1 MRTCRFYKYLMA
13 MIIALGTSVNVFA
26 QQRNLKIYFNQYV
39 KGATGAPSI
48 KVTDDNEAYGVPLGL
63 EVSANG
69 VAWANSARFF
79 EWISQDVTDRLVA
92 DYVIKNNQ
100 PDKKHSNM
108 KLTFTDFPYEVNG
121 IQWNAMNDLLSGSLY
136 NFFSNYQVTT
146 KCVPYSGNGFS
157 YTKESWALN
166 PFAHQTGF
174 TKSSIPWKEDAVL
187 NGLKSFEISEA
198 FVNKLGFFNWT
209 ILNLGNAELSEK
221 VRTFIKAG
229 WNGKS
234 GSESNITDSDDSY
247 WAFKV
252 TFTLPDISSR
262 TYDIATGNVDN
273 NINKGENKKH
283 KLRGYISDH
292 AGAVESLLTYD
303 PNPNRDDFHF
313 EYIADRNKINIGQYT
328 GVINSVY
335 ATGDITVTIKL
346 MRGSNEVRSIDQTI
360 HVLEQNTDPTINVP
374 EIAIAFA
381 NGNKGYDITVGDQ
394 NAQISGIITKYGEG
408 LTLSNNATG
417 YHFEYS
423 EDSNGEIID
432 INKLTGKITAKKEGD
447 VYVSAVLKN
456 GNTVA
461 SNIYTYKLHVFA
473 QHEGLEWNRLRTWYY
488 NTSNADAT
496 NTPLWRIDFTDT
508 YKDDYNSETNWPF
521 NWKKEKNLKTSMNVQ
536 TTSDWK
542 QITGF
547 NTSAYVDE
555 QNRGRWRA
563 ICQKVGLDVKVPK
576 YSKASFAYTLA
587 GNVASQEGRH
597 YGFEVKDVGVVSS
610 DEANKRIYAV
620 KWITTDNS
628 AGHSSE
634 LGKNTYSNSTVPTV
648 LVGGVGSASVNNV
661 AANVGMS
668 QWDIDNKENANPASQ
683 TRYLAV
689 MSYLGR
695 ESIDFGTASFGY
707 KNIPTYTYYSTV
719 TYYTNDVTGNDGR
732 GDVWETQNF
741 TSTSKT
747 ETMQMYNGSHTLPT
761 RAGYEFLGWSTDP
774 NATTAEYQGKGDSF
788 CPYDAENGGGKGPVY
803 LYAVWRPIPYIV
815 TLSHNG
821 GSGKTEEIVAYYG
834 QPMPEDE
841 SIVAPTRTGYDFTGY
856 RTQKDITP
864 QVFYYDAEMKSAH
877 IYDKTSDYTIFANWE
892 AHTTTVV
899 FDLQGGILYYGA
911 TEVNATYGKDM
922 PTEGVGVP
930 QRQGYTF
937 GGYYNKPNGAG
948 TQYYTA
954 SMTSAR
960 TWNIDERLLN
970 PQVTKVTLYANWIPL
985 TYTVTLD
992 PQGGTGGTTS
1002 VTATYGQK
1010 LPSGLIAPTKV
1021 GYEFKGYYSNQNQ
1034 EYAESMGQDYGG
1046 TQYYDKDMNG
1056 VEPWDKTEGGTI
1068 YAHWAPKTYIVTFD
1082 LGDESHAAIFPDN
1095 VVSANKDRIMEITS
1109 DGKMKVSFDYGISGD
1124 NSIDLSVPK
1133 KPGYEMLGW
1142 YDANGDLIVTVDSKD
1157 RHAYITDKNNYWQ
1170 KDGNNVK
1177 WNYADD
1183 LVLTAKFRCKY
1194 TVEDAGNGPIIKF
1207 DNEIVEPDQDWLSSV
1222 ISDLQGAAKE
1232 VGTPEN
1238 PVMAFDLRTSKNIWT
1253 GNKFARL
1260 NVMESLQSEEYKD
1273 YISPNVLV
1281 YFNDN
1286 ESEAWYIDGT
1296 NPEYQGR
1303 NDADC
1308 YNAVSLDNKCRNL
1321 VVTDRYRIKIPYAFD
1336 AQHASYARDAN
1347 VASGDAA
1354 KDQAKNST
1362 WGTLCLPYPI
1372 KNDNRNG
1379 VKFYE
1384 LQSTANNYMEF
1395 EEMAQ
1400 DEVIPANT
1408 PVLYIRTDGGV
1419 SSMITIKEQ
1428 NVGVPM
1434 NANYTAVNKSYSN
1447 ADESIRDWEFR
1458 GNLKTTVFYGK
1469 GYVNPPAGAQIL
1481 DGDVYYFKQDKFTYL
1496 NPKMEKNGKTYQAA
1510 KMTLYPYR
1518 AYFYRNTKGSYYSS
1532 AKVSEY
1538 SILVIGEDGA
1548 TLDITN
1554 EIFGDG
1560 EGDGKIYDLNGI
1572 RVMKPVKGR
1581 LYIVNGQKK
1590 VYK

>member
-1 MRTCRFYKYLMA
+1 VLNNNNPN
-13 MIIALGTSVNVFA
+13 IGTSTAEICVVF
-26 QQRNLKIYFNQYV
+26 
-39 KGATGAPSI
+39 
-48 KVTDDNEAYGVPLGL
+48 D
-63 EVSANG
+63 
-69 VAWANSARFF
+69 
-79 EWISQDVTDRLVA
+79 
-92 DYVIKNNQ
+92 
-100 PDKKHSNM
+100 
-108 KLTFTDFPYEVNG
+108 
-121 IQWNAMNDLLSGSLY
+121 
-136 NFFSNYQVTT
+136 
-146 KCVPYSGNGFS
+146 
-157 YTKESWALN
+157 
-166 PFAHQTGF
+166 
-174 TKSSIPWKEDAVL
+174 
-187 NGLKSFEISEA
+187 
-198 FVNKLGFFNWT
+198 
-209 ILNLGNAELSEK
+209 
-221 VRTFIKAG
+221 
-229 WNGKS
+229 
-234 GSESNITDSDDSY
+234 
-247 WAFKV
+247 
-252 TFTLPDISSR
+252 
-262 TYDIATGNVDN
+262 
-273 NINKGENKKH
+273 
-283 KLRGYISDH
+283 
-292 AGAVESLLTYD
+292 
-303 PNPNRDDFHF
+303 
-313 EYIADRNKINIGQYT
+313 
-328 GVINSVY
+328 
-335 ATGDITVTIKL
+335 
-346 MRGSNEVRSIDQTI
+346 
-360 HVLEQNTDPTINVP
+360 
-374 EIAIAFA
+374 
-381 NGNKGYDITVGDQ
+381 NGNKGYDLTVGDTNGKIQ
-394 NAQISGIITKYGEG
+394 GNIVSVFGGSGSINVTG
-408 LTLSNNATG
+408 NHNG
-417 YHFEYS
+417 YHYEYIS
-423 EDSNGEIID
+423 ANTEIAEID
-432 INKLTGKITAKKEGD
+432 QYTGVIIPKKEGD
-447 VYVSAVLKN
+447 VDISAVLKN
-456 GNTVA
+456 DNTVV
-461 SNIYTYKLHVFA
+461 SNTYTYTLHVFA
-473 QHEGLEWNRLRTWYY
+473 PNEGLDWNRVKTYSY
-488 NTSNADAT
+488 NYTNADNKFLWVIKNYYS
-496 NTPLWRIDFTDT
+496 NTPKPSYDWTPTTL
-508 YKDDYNSETNWPF
+508 
-521 NWKKEKNLKTSMNVQ
+521 LKTATYIRQNASG
-536 TTSDWK
+536 SDNNSWK
-542 QITGF
+542 QIASFTTP
-547 NTSAYVDE
+547 NLDYY
-555 QNRGRWRA
+555 RA
-563 ICQKVGLDVKVPK
+563 ICQKIELNVRVPK
-576 YSKASFAYTLA
+576 YSKATATYRLA
-587 GNVASQEGRH
+587 GNVTLGSGNYNAH
-597 YGFEVKDVGVVSS
+597 YGFEIKDLGVVSS
-610 DEANKRIYAV
+610 EVADDEILTISLNTADGDNATSTPITLTTLKRKGVNQGHYDFMGAASEAP
-620 KWITTDNS
+620 KWEVNNS
-628 AGHSSE
+628 D
-634 LGKNTYSNSTVPTV
+634 K
-648 LVGGVGSASVNNV
+648 GSATSE
-661 AANVGMS
+661 
-668 QWDIDNKENANPASQ
+668 I
-683 TRYLAV
+683 RYLAV
-689 MSYLGR
+689 MAYLTR
-695 ESIDFGTASFGY
+695 VYPYNSNSTYSADASFGY
-707 KNIPTYTYYSTV
+707 KGIPTYTYYSHV
-719 TYYTNDVTGNDGR
+719 YYCMNYGENVGKFYKDEELYSKG
-732 GDVWETQNF
+732 
-741 TSTSKT
+741 KT
-747 ETMQMYNGSHTLPT
+747 ETMQMNSNFGAPT
-761 RAGYEFLGWSTDP
+761 RKGYTFLGWSTNP
-774 NATTAEYQGKGDSF
+774 EATVAEYAYQGEF
-788 CPYDAENGGGKGPVY
+788 CSYDDVNGGGKGRVD

-815 TLSHNG
+815 TLSPNG

-834 QPMPEDE
+834 LLMPEDE
-841 SIVAPTRTGYDFTGY
+841 SIVAPTRKGYDFNGY

-864 QVFYYDAEMKSAH
+864 RVFYYDANMKSLRN
-877 IYDKTSDYTIFANWE
+877 YDQARNYTLYADWT
-892 AHTTTVV
+892 AHTTKIT
-899 FDLQGGILYYGA
+899 FDFQGGAYGA
-911 TEVNATYGKDM
+911 SEVTATYGEDM
-922 PTEGVGVP
+922 PNAWAP
-930 QRQGYTF
+930 QRDGYTF
-937 GGYYNKPNGAG
+937 AGYYRNANGGG
-948 TQYYTA
+948 TQYYNA
-954 SMTSAR
+954 NMTSSS
-960 TWNIDERLLN
+960 TWNVDE
-970 PQVTKVTLYANWIPL
+970 PEVTLYAKWTAN

-992 PQGGTGGTTS
+992 KQGGTGGSSST
-1002 VTATYGQK
+1002 TATYGQP
-1010 LPSGLIAPTKV
+1010 LSSGLTAPTKD
-1021 GYEFKGYYSNQNQ
+1021 GYEFKGYYSNENQ
-1034 EYAESMGQDYGG
+1034 EYAESTGQDYGG
-1046 TQYYDKDMNG
+1046 KQYYDKNMNG

-1142 YDANGDLIVTVDSKD
+1142 YDANGDLIVTVDIKD

-1296 NPEYQGR
+1296 KPEYQGR

-1321 VVTDRYRIKIPYAFD
+1321 VVTDRYRIKIPYAFN
-1336 AQHASYARDAN
+1336 ASKASYARDAN

-1372 KNDNRNG
+1372 QNNTNG

-1395 EEMAQ
+1395 EEMTR
-1400 DEVIPANT
+1400 DKVIPANT

-1458 GNLKTTVFYGK
+1458 GNLETTVFYGK

-1518 AYFYRNTKGSYYSS
+1518 AYFYRNTEGSYYSS